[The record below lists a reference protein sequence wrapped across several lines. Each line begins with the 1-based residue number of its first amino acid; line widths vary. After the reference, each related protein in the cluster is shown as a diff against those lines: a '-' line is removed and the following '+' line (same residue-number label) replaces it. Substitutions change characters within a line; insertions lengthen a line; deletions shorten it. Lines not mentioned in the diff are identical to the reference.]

1 MTRTI
6 RLTISSFQ
14 HTTHRKDS
22 ADKAIEHGATTKPA
36 ANPVHMAQSWRRY
49 NPLARWKLSLHD
61 AIVMVVRLL
70 VHQNPGT
77 VELFDC
83 QSRTEE
89 HETKTLAEKITEF
102 KARTKSSSP
111 PLTFGATLT
120 TDNTKEPTK
129 HNT

>member
-1 MTRTI
+1 
-6 RLTISSFQ
+6 
-14 HTTHRKDS
+14 
-22 ADKAIEHGATTKPA
+22 
-36 ANPVHMAQSWRRY
+36 MAKSWCRY

-77 VELFDC
+77 VELFDY